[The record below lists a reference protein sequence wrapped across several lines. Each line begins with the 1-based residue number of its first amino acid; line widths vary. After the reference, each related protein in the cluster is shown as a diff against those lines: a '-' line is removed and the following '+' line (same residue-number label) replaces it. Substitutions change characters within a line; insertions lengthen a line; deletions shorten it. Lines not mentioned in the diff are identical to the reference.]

1 MSMAAIDRMID
12 AAGLDEILD
21 FLPCPTPDRWVGHVL
36 DNIGLLL
43 IDHAN
48 CEKKAAASAMNLLY
62 RYTDHSELLRKM
74 SQLAREELLHFKQVV
89 GILRERN
96 IEYEYL
102 SASRYAGGLREGMR
116 KSGTGALIDTL
127 LIGALVEARSCERFA
142 RLAPVLDEKLGYF
155 YARLLHSESRHYRD
169 YLKLARLYASSENE
183 VDERLA
189 FFLPREQ
196 ELIESPDKEFRFHSG
211 VPLVAQSTH

>member
-1 MSMAAIDRMID
+1 MSAAAINRMIT
-12 AAGLDEILD
+12 AAGLDEIEE
-21 FLPCPTPDRWVGHVL
+21 FLPCRTPDRWVERALDRVGH
-36 DNIGLLL
+36 LL

-62 RYTDHSELLRKM
+62 RYTGHTELLRKM

-89 GILRERN
+89 GVLRERG

-102 SASRYAGGLREGMR
+102 SASRYAGSLREGMR
-116 KSGTGALIDTL
+116 KNGPGALVDTL

-142 RLAPVLDEKLGYF
+142 QLAPVLDAKLGHF
-155 YARLLHSESRHYRD
+155 YARLLQSESRHYQD
-169 YLKLARLYASSENE
+169 YLELARLYASSERE

-189 FFLPREQ
+189 YFLPREQ

-211 VPLVAQSTH
+211 VPLVIQSTQ